1 MRRSVQLSLPLSLPS
16 LPLSLSLL
24 CPALRSTDSCRS
36 RQVFYHCDQLI
47 KGMYHV
53 FLRRWR
59 KEHKRLLLLRAEE
72 YYQTPKTVLMRAL
85 RFLRLQTPSDWRS
98 ILDPPVQ
105 RAGPR
110 PEGGLPPLPPSMEGI
125 LREFYAP
132 GLAQLVE
139 MLRDEEDVVE
149 WKSWASQ

>member
-1 MRRSVQLSLPLSLPS
+1 MCCHPLPS
-16 LPLSLSLL
+16 ARCSL
-24 CPALRSTDSCRS
+24 CPALRGPNSVGS

-53 FLRRWR
+53 FFRRWR

-72 YYQTPKTVLMRAL
+72 YYQTPKTVLIRAL
-85 RFLRLQTPSDWRS
+85 RFLRLQTPTDWRP

-110 PEGGLPPLPPSMEGI
+110 PEDGLPPLPASMEAT
-125 LREFYAP
+125 LREFYVP

-139 MLRDEEDVVE
+139 MLKDEPDAAQ